1 MNENTDKK
9 LKWQAIRFNIMA
21 ILLIIIFSF
30 FMAPKTLQNDTYYT
44 IKIGEYI
51 TENGVTMQEPF
62 SWHENLEYTF
72 PHWAYDVMIY
82 KIYTLGGMTAIY
94 LSTIAFASILGI
106 IAYFVNV
113 KLNKNR
119 PLSFVLTIALIYLLR
134 NFIAARAQ
142 LITFILFILTIYF
155 IEKFLENR
163 KLRYA
168 IGLIVIPILIA
179 NFHTATFYFYFVLY
193 LPYIAEYM
201 MYILSEAGFIIR
213 RYRID
218 KLNKNKKLSEEEKT
232 NKIEKLEKTDQKLR
246 KIKDEKRENPYKIT
260 MEYRDNTK
268 YLIIVM
274 IICLFTGFLTP
285 LGTTPYTYL
294 PKTMQGISMKN
305 ISEHLPLTL
314 INNIDMICVFI
325 FLLGIMIFTDTK
337 IRLCD
342 LFMLG
347 GLTYLTFSSQRQ
359 ASMLVLVGII
369 IFNRM
374 FTAMVNKYAEDL
386 YPNLQKFMSKFVGIV
401 TVTMFVV
408 AIGLH
413 FYKNKIRAPYIDEK
427 QYPVKAAQWIK
438 ENLDLEEIKL
448 YNLYNFGSYLLYQDI
463 PVFID
468 SRCDL
473 YMTEFNEG
481 ANIFLD
487 FLRIDAVGYTDMEA
501 KMVEYGFTH
510 YLMKKNSKLEV
521 YFRAKGENFYQ
532 QIYPLGE
539 TQDDTFCIY
548 ERIGS

>member
-1 MNENTDKK
+1 MKEEEGKK
-9 LKWQAIRFNIMA
+9 FKAQIIRFNTMA
-21 ILLIIIFSF
+21 ILLIILFSF
-30 FMAPKTLQNDTYYT
+30 FMSPKTLQNDTYYT

-82 KIYTLGGMTAIY
+82 KIYTFGGMDAIY
-94 LSTIAFASILGI
+94 ISTIAFTSILGI
-106 IAYFVNV
+106 INYFVHV

-119 PLSFVLTIALIYLLR
+119 PLSFVLTIAIIYLLR

-142 LITFILFILTIYF
+142 LFTFILFILTIYF

-168 IGLIVIPILIA
+168 IGLIIIPILIA

-201 MYILSEAGFIIR
+201 LYVLSEAKFIIR
-213 RYRID
+213 EYKID
-218 KLNKNKKLSEEEKT
+218 RLNKNKKLEPEEK
-232 NKIEKLEKTDQKLR
+232 NRRIEKLQKIEDRER
-246 KIKDEKRENPYKIT
+246 KIKDEKSANPYKIIF
-260 MEYRDNTK
+260 EYRPNIRF
-268 YLIIVM
+268 LIIIM

-314 INNIDMICVFI
+314 INNIDIICTFI
-325 FLLGIMIFTDTK
+325 FILGLMIFTDTK
-337 IRLCD
+337 IRMCD
-342 LFMLG
+342 LFMIG

-359 ASMLVLVGII
+359 ASMLVLVGAV

-374 FTAMVNKYAEDL
+374 LTSMINKYAKEL
-386 YPNLQKFMSKFVGIV
+386 YPDLERFMSKCIV
-401 TVTMFVV
+401 IITTTMLVV

-413 FYKNKIRAPYIDEK
+413 FYKNRIRTPYIDQN
-427 QYPVKAAQWIK
+427 QYPTKAAVWIK
-438 ENLDLEEIKL
+438 DNLNLEEIKL
-448 YNLYNFGSYLLYQDI
+448 YNLYNYGSYLLYQDI

-473 YMTEFNEG
+473 YMPEFNEG
-481 ANIFLD
+481 VNVFKD
-487 FLRIDAVGYTDMEA
+487 FLKIDSIGYTDMEA
-501 KMVEYGFTH
+501 KMNEYQFTH
-510 YLMKKNSKLEV
+510 YLIRKNSKLQV
-521 YFRAKGENFYQ
+521 YFEAKGENFYQ
-532 QIYPLGE
+532 LIYPLGE
-539 TQDDTFCIY
+539 VQDNTFCIY
-548 ERIGS
+548 ERIGN

>member
-1 MNENTDKK
+1 MKEEEGKK
-9 LKWQAIRFNIMA
+9 FKAQIIRFNTMA
-21 ILLIIIFSF
+21 ILLIILFSF
-30 FMAPKTLQNDTYYT
+30 FMSPKTLQNDTYYT

-82 KIYTLGGMTAIY
+82 KIYTFGGMDAIY
-94 LSTIAFASILGI
+94 ISTIAFTSILGI
-106 IAYFVNV
+106 INYFVHV

-119 PLSFVLTIALIYLLR
+119 PLSFVLTIAIIYLLR

-142 LITFILFILTIYF
+142 LFTFILFILTIYF

-168 IGLIVIPILIA
+168 IGLIIIPILIA

-201 MYILSEAGFIIR
+201 LYVLSEAKFIIR
-213 RYRID
+213 EYKID
-218 KLNKNKKLSEEEKT
+218 RLNKNKKLEPEEK
-232 NKIEKLEKTDQKLR
+232 NRRIEKLQKIEDRER
-246 KIKDEKRENPYKIT
+246 KIKDEKSANPYKIIF
-260 MEYRDNTK
+260 EYRPNIRF
-268 YLIIVM
+268 LIIIM

-314 INNIDMICVFI
+314 INNIDIICTFI
-325 FLLGIMIFTDTK
+325 FILGLMIFTDTK
-337 IRLCD
+337 IRMCD
-342 LFMLG
+342 LFMIG

-359 ASMLVLVGII
+359 ASMLVLVGAV

-374 FTAMVNKYAEDL
+374 LTSMINKYAKEL
-386 YPNLQKFMSKFVGIV
+386 YPDLERFMSKCIGII
-401 TVTMFVV
+401 TTTMLVV

-413 FYKNKIRAPYIDEK
+413 FYKNRIRTPYIDQN
-427 QYPVKAAQWIK
+427 QYPTKAAVWIK
-438 ENLDLEEIKL
+438 DNLNLEEIKL
-448 YNLYNFGSYLLYQDI
+448 YNLYNYGSYLLYQDI

-473 YMTEFNEG
+473 YMPEFNEG
-481 ANIFLD
+481 VNVFKD
-487 FLRIDAVGYTDMEA
+487 FLKIDSIGYTDMEA
-501 KMVEYGFTH
+501 KMNEYQFTH
-510 YLMKKNSKLEV
+510 YLIRKNSKLQV
-521 YFRAKGENFYQ
+521 YFEAKGENFYQ
-532 QIYPLGE
+532 LIYPLGE
-539 TQDDTFCIY
+539 VQDNTFCIY
-548 ERIGS
+548 ERIGN